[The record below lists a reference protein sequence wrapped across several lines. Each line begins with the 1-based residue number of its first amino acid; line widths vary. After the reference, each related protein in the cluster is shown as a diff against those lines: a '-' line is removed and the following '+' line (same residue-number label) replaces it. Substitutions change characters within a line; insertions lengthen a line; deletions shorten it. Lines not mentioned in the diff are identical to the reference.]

1 LWWRS
6 QSEVRGRRS
15 PLLDFAASGIRAP
28 RLPLSEHNAT
38 PGFVS
43 TDLSISVQFHADQ
56 CEKCLE
62 ISGCVTTMTPSSTS
76 AYEVQKHLTCK
87 VTDKLEESIDS
98 ELGGFIL
105 SFIED
110 RHRRCTPC
118 VGIMSIC
125 FAFPPTC
132 IRLLGAGGEDIRVTC
147 RLLACEATAVTRL
160 NLPAS
165 RMDMVEQRKSLPQ
178 AVPSSICIASMLV
191 AALRSHNRTSS
202 QGQPSENTQSI
213 PEYLV
218 VRP

>member
-1 LWWRS
+1 MLY
-6 QSEVRGRRS
+6 EDV
-15 PLLDFAASGIRAP
+15 
-28 RLPLSEHNAT
+28 
-38 PGFVS
+38 
-43 TDLSISVQFHADQ
+43 
-56 CEKCLE
+56 C
-62 ISGCVTTMTPSSTS
+62 TS
-76 AYEVQKHLTCK
+76 ADGIVPGCLMATLRISYKYIQKHHRKRHLHSHKK
-87 VTDKLEESIDS
+87 VGRGSVDS

-110 RHRRCTPC
+110 RHRRCAPC

-125 FAFPPTC
+125 FLLHPTSA
-132 IRLLGAGGEDIRVTC
+132 RLLGAGGEDIRVTC
-147 RLLACEATAVTRL
+147 NMLARQNSRSYEFD
-160 NLPAS
+160 LPAS

>member
-1 LWWRS
+1 L
-6 QSEVRGRRS
+6 EVSGR
-15 PLLDFAASGIRAP
+15 I
-28 RLPLSEHNAT
+28 
-38 PGFVS
+38 
-43 TDLSISVQFHADQ
+43 IM
-56 CEKCLE
+56 
-62 ISGCVTTMTPSSTS
+62 TMTPSSTS
-76 AYEVQKHLTCK
+76 AYPSRRNMSQAQSWTNWKQSL
-87 VTDKLEESIDS
+87 DS

-125 FAFPPTC
+125 FAFSPTC

-147 RLLACEATAVTRL
+147 KVLAREATL
-160 NLPAS
+160 GLKSNLPAS

-178 AVPSSICIASMLV
+178 AVPSSICITSMLV